1 MSFFNAFFKPYA
13 QYTINTTLTE
23 DELKARIE
31 KNLPEEKVSTTFKAM
46 QREDEVTLFR
56 TAKPLVLQPYL
67 YGNNTLR
74 GIIHLQCNKSENP
87 AENTLTI
94 TIAPRNASL
103 FPWVIFSFSALLGI
117 FMLLLKVWQAVIPF
131 LFIGILFLMLR
142 LSRTSAEREIPLIR
156 YELENILNCFKNR

>member
-1 MSFFNAFFKPYA
+1 MSIFSAFFKPYA
-13 QYTINTTLTE
+13 EYTVNTTLTE
-23 DELKARIE
+23 DELKAQIE
-31 KNLPEEKVSTTFKAM
+31 KHLPEEKFSATFKAM
-46 QREDEVTLFR
+46 HNEDEVKLFR

-67 YGNNTLR
+67 YGRNTLR
-74 GIIHLQCNKSENP
+74 GIIYIECKNCETP
-87 AENTLTI
+87 AGNTLHI

-117 FMLLLKVWQAVIPF
+117 FMLLFKVWQAVIPF

-156 YELENILNCFKNR
+156 CELENILNCLKNR

>member
-1 MSFFNAFFKPYA
+1 MSIFSTFFKPYA
-13 QYTINTTLTE
+13 EYTVNTTLTE

-67 YGNNTLR
+67 YGRNTLR
-74 GIIHLQCNKSENP
+74 GIIYIECKNCETP
-87 AENTLTI
+87 AGSTLHI

-142 LSRTSAEREIPLIR
+142 LSRTSAEREIPLIQR
-156 YELENILNCFKNR
+156 ELENILNCFKNR